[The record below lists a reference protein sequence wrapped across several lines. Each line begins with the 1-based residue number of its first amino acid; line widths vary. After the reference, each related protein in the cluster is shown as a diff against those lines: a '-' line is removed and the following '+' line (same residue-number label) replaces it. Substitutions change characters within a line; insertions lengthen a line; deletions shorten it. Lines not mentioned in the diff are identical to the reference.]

1 MAVVLLLVLLV
12 AGVALL
18 LLWLRRK
25 RTAKVVLQKV
35 PTTALSNPVYEGEWG
50 SECKNNRVTRRVI
63 HELSVTCGMCCA
75 GCAGRTNGI
84 AIHGTITNSAVQ
96 SEETYE
102 SPYSQYDS
110 VTNGEPPPPRKE
122 TLAEFDNPLYSDT
135 GPVTVSE
142 TTPYETVSL
151 CCF

>member
-12 AGVALL
+12 VGVALL

-50 SECKNNRVTRRVI
+50 SEFRVTRLVI
-63 HELSVTCGMCCA
+63 HELSVTCGA
-75 GCAGRTNGI
+75 GCEGRTNGI

-135 GPVTVSE
+135 GPVTLSE
-142 TTPYETVSL
+142 TTLYETVSL